1 MVDTEKKLNDEQT
14 VDNTN
19 TDNTDTQE
27 VETQDSNVDTT
38 NTDTTATDSANTDD
52 TNADTTANT
61 DDANADASNTDTD
74 TTANTDDA
82 DTQEADN
89 ADDADNADAQESVE
103 AQIAE
108 LYIATFDRAPDAA
121 GLEYWV
127 EQYQNGMSIEEIAQ
141 SFFDQPETKQ
151 KYGDGD
157 VESFIESVYEN
168 VLDREP
174 DEAGLEY
181 WKGELENGN
190 ISKNE
195 FILAILNGAKEH
207 EGDAK
212 HLMDKTEVGLEF
224 VKEGLNDAELAK
236 AVIEQFKVLGDKE
249 AVKEAIKEFASK
261 HKGDDKIDDSD
272 IQEFSK
278 LAQDDHMEL
287 MKQDGN
293 FDGFDYG
300 FGNGD
305 DNVDSTYTSG
315 DDSANTHQDDDQ
327 VQLVGA
333 DSSDDSADS
342 VSSGGAGG
350 GMF

>member
-1 MVDTEKKLNDEQT
+1 
-14 VDNTN
+14 
-19 TDNTDTQE
+19 
-27 VETQDSNVDTT
+27 
-38 NTDTTATDSANTDD
+38 
-52 TNADTTANT
+52 
-61 DDANADASNTDTD
+61 
-74 TTANTDDA
+74 
-82 DTQEADN
+82 
-89 ADDADNADAQESVE
+89 
-103 AQIAE
+103 
-108 LYIATFDRAPDAA
+108 
-121 GLEYWV
+121 
-127 EQYQNGMSIEEIAQ
+127 MSIEEIAQ

-168 VLDREP
+168 VLDRKP

-181 WKGELENGN
+181 WKGELEKGN
-190 ISKNE
+190 ISKDK

-236 AVIEQFKVLGDKE
+236 TVIEQFKALGDKE
-249 AVKEAIKEFASK
+249 AIKEAIKEFASK
-261 HKGDDKIDDSD
+261 HQSDDKIDDND

-315 DDSANTHQDDDQ
+315 DDSANTQQDDDQ

-342 VSSGGAGG
+342 ASSGGAGG